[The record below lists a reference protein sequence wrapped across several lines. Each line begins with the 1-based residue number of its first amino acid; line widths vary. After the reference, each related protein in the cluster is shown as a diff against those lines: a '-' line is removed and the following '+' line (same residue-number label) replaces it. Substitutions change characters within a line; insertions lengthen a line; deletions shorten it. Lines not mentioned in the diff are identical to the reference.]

1 MGYPVLVADPDD
13 TTRQVLSAMLQEV
26 GHPVLAVASGASA
39 LAMLRETQPCLAVL
53 EVQLGDDVCGYE
65 VCRVIRAQS
74 ADTPVVFISGTRTE
88 PCDRVAGLMV
98 GGDDYVVKPFARD
111 ELLTRIRKLLG
122 RSRPLPARV
131 NGVLTR
137 REREVLTLLASG
149 MRQDE
154 IAERLVIS
162 KKTVGTH
169 VSNLCRKLDVHSQA
183 QAIVVAF
190 HDALLEPIDEVPSP
204 RVLALGGVTANIAA
218 PPVDVDAAVPSIAR
232 GRLPLPRRAATF
244 SPD

>member
-1 MGYPVLVADPDD
+1 MPTDIAAFGVPILVCEPDEE
-13 TTRQVLSAMLQEV
+13 TRLQLVGMLEEV
-26 GHPVLAVASGASA
+26 GHSVLAADSGASA
-39 LAMLRETQPCLAVL
+39 LAMLRETTPCLAVL

-65 VCRVIRAQS
+65 VCRMIRTNHG
-74 ADTPVVFISGTRTE
+74 DVPIVFISGSRTE
-88 PCDRVAGLMV
+88 PCDRVAGLMI

-111 ELLTRIRKLLG
+111 ELLARIRNLLG
-122 RSRPLPARV
+122 RSRQLPTRV
-131 NGVLTR
+131 GGLLTR

-154 IAERLVIS
+154 IAERLFIS

-190 HDALLEPIDEVPSP
+190 QESLIETPVE
-204 RVLALGGVTANIAA
+204 TATVA
-218 PPVDVDAAVPSIAR
+218 PTIMMGEA
-232 GRLPLPRRAATF
+232 AATHAV
-244 SPD
+244 STGSHITTASL